1 MGEVI
6 VCFSFF
12 KKKEETV
19 IPVNIVLEI
28 TRNNFINALRD
39 RYNIEP
45 ISLSNPLD
53 SSLKLTTKE
62 ELDRVAPDLV
72 YPADWYVDELWD
84 CEDYGL
90 QAQLDAGRKLKF
102 SARLC
107 LGDMGLGY
115 HGFLMTL
122 DSDLDLWLL
131 EPNAGFSYAGVWFR
145 LGENEY
151 QPRKVFI

>member
-1 MGEVI
+1 M
-6 VCFSFF
+6 CFSFF

-19 IPVNIVLEI
+19 IPANIVLEI
-28 TRNNFINALRD
+28 TRNDFINTLRD

-84 CEDYGL
+84 CEEYGL
-90 QAQLDAGRKLKF
+90 QAQLDAGRKFKF

-107 LGDMGLGY
+107 LGDMDLGY

-122 DSDLDLWLL
+122 DSDLNLWLL
-131 EPNAGFSYAGVWFR
+131 EPNAGFPYAGMWFKS
-145 LGENEY
+145 GENGY
-151 QPRKVFI
+151 LSKKVFI